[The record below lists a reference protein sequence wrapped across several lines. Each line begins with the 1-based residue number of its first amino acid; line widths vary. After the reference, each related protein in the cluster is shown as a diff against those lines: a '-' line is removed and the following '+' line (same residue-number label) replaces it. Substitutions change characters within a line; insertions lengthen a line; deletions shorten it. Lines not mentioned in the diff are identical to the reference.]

1 MQKNISYKDQLIKL
15 SKLYKIDEVKNYI
28 RSKKDLTVSQVE
40 LILLKN
46 KIRLPEQSYNKKKIA
61 EIKFKE
67 QVITNIVLTACL
79 LVFVISLISIRPY
92 IKTITNEM
100 KFTYVAKEYKSNFKS
115 NKFPKNLNTQQ
126 DDNKKLENHAVSL
139 DTQITL
145 NLFENLK
152 YDLKKIRQG
161 QPVKPIYLSQL
172 PKDLDRLKNTKKK
185 KDTFIKI
192 VMPLILDE
200 NNKILENRKK
210 LFKIL
215 SKSTNSMGEKRWLKR
230 RFKEYGIKKG
240 DITELK
246 VRMDIIPPSIA
257 IAQAAIESGWGTSRF
272 ALEGNAMF
280 GQWTWSKNGIEPT
293 EKSKNQNHKIL
304 KFSMLRS
311 SVKAYKNNLNT
322 HNGYKEFREKRA
334 ELRKN
339 NKKISGLKLVN
350 YLYNYAATGK
360 EYTKSL
366 KRTIDQNGLTDFDD
380 ATLMNS
386 GKSLPAR
393 ASLIL

>member
-1 MQKNISYKDQLIKL
+1 MKKNVSYRDRLIEL
-15 SKLYKIDEVKNYI
+15 SKLYRIDEIKNYI
-28 RSKKDLTVSQVE
+28 KSKKNLTTSQIE
-40 LILLKN
+40 LILFKN
-46 KIRLPEQSYNKKKIA
+46 KIRLPKESYNKKNIA

-67 QVITNIVLTACL
+67 QVITNIVLTACF

-92 IKTITNEM
+92 IKTVTNEM
-100 KFTYVAKEYKSNFKS
+100 KFTYIAKEYKSNFKS
-115 NKFPKNLNTQQ
+115 NKFPKNLNTQ

-172 PKDLDRLKNTKKK
+172 PKDLNQLKNNKKK

-215 SKSTNSMGEKRWLKR
+215 GKSTNSMGEKRWLKR
-230 RFKEYGIKKG
+230 RFKEYGIKKE

-293 EKSKNQNHKIL
+293 DKSKNQDHKIL
-304 KFSMLRS
+304 KFSMLRL

-322 HNGYKEFREKRA
+322 HNGYKEFRKKRA

-350 YLYNYAATGK
+350 YLHNYAATGK

-366 KRTIDQNGLTDFDD
+366 KKTIDQNRLIDFDN

-386 GKSLPAR
+386 GNSLPDK

>member
-1 MQKNISYKDQLIKL
+1 MKKNIPYRDQLIKL

-28 RSKKDLTVSQVE
+28 RSKKNLTVSQIE

-46 KIRLPEQSYNKKKIA
+46 KIRLPELSYNKKKIA
-61 EIKFKE
+61 EIKFKDL
-67 QVITNIVLTACL
+67 VITNVVLTTCL

-92 IKTITNEM
+92 IKTLTNEM

-115 NKFPKNLNTQQ
+115 NKFPKDLNTQ

-172 PKDLDRLKNTKKK
+172 PKDLDQLKNTKKK

-200 NNKILENRKK
+200 NNKILENRRK

-215 SKSTNSMGEKRWLKR
+215 GKSTNSMGEKRWLKK

-246 VRMDIIPPSIA
+246 VRMDIIPASIA

-293 EKSKNQNHKIL
+293 DKSKNQDHRIL

-322 HNGYKEFREKRA
+322 HHGYKEFREKRA

-339 NKKISGLKLVN
+339 NKKISGLKLVS

-360 EYTKSL
+360 EYIKIL
-366 KRTIDQNGLTDFDD
+366 KRAIDQNGLTDFDD

-386 GKSLPAR
+386 GKSLPDR

>member
-1 MQKNISYKDQLIKL
+1 MKKNVSYRDRLIEL
-15 SKLYKIDEVKNYI
+15 SKLYKIDEIKNYI
-28 RSKKDLTVSQVE
+28 KSKKNLTVSQIE
-40 LILLKN
+40 LILFKN
-46 KIRLPEQSYNKKKIA
+46 KIRLPEHSYSRKRIA

-67 QVITNIVLTACL
+67 QVITNMVLTACF

-92 IKTITNEM
+92 IKTVTNEM
-100 KFTYVAKEYKSNFKS
+100 KFTYIAKEYKSNFKS
-115 NKFPKNLNTQQ
+115 NKFPKDLNTQ

-185 KDTFIKI
+185 KNTFIQI

-215 SKSTNSMGEKRWLKR
+215 GKSANSMGEKRWLKR
-230 RFKEYGIKKG
+230 RFKEYGIKKE

-246 VRMDIIPPSIA
+246 VRMDIIPTSIA

-280 GQWTWSKNGIEPT
+280 GQWTWSDNGIEPT
-293 EKSKNQNHKIL
+293 DKSKNQDHKIL

-360 EYTKSL
+360 EYTKIL
-366 KRTIDQNGLTDFDD
+366 KRTIDQNRLTDFDD

-386 GKSLPAR
+386 GKSLPAK

>member
-1 MQKNISYKDQLIKL
+1 MKKNISYRDQLIEL

-28 RSKKDLTVSQVE
+28 RSKKNLTKSQIE

-46 KIRLPEQSYNKKKIA
+46 KIRLPEQSYNRKRIA
-61 EIKFKE
+61 EIRFKA
-67 QVITNIVLTACL
+67 QVITNMVLTACF

-92 IKTITNEM
+92 IKTVTNEM
-100 KFTYVAKEYKSNFKS
+100 KYTYVTKEYKSNFKS
-115 NKFPKNLNTQQ
+115 NKFPKNLNTQ

-172 PKDLDRLKNTKKK
+172 PKDLNQLKNTKTK

-215 SKSTNSMGEKRWLKR
+215 GKSTNSMGEKRWLKR

-246 VRMDIIPPSIA
+246 VRMDIIPASIA
-257 IAQAAIESGWGTSRF
+257 IAQAAKESGWGTSRF

-293 EKSKNQNHKIL
+293 EKSKNQDHKIL
-304 KFSMLRS
+304 RFSMLRS

-322 HNGYKEFREKRA
+322 HNAYKKFREKRA

-350 YLYNYAATGK
+350 YLHNYAATGK
-360 EYTKSL
+360 NYTKIL
-366 KRTIDQNGLTDFDD
+366 QKIIEQNRLTDFDD
-380 ATLMNS
+380 ATLINS
-386 GKSLPAR
+386 DKSK

>member
-1 MQKNISYKDQLIKL
+1 
-15 SKLYKIDEVKNYI
+15 
-28 RSKKDLTVSQVE
+28 
-40 LILLKN
+40 
-46 KIRLPEQSYNKKKIA
+46 
-61 EIKFKE
+61 
-67 QVITNIVLTACL
+67 
-79 LVFVISLISIRPY
+79 
-92 IKTITNEM
+92 M

-115 NKFPKNLNTQQ
+115 NKFPKNLNTQ

-172 PKDLDRLKNTKKK
+172 PKDLDRLKNSKKK

-192 VMPLILDE
+192 IMPLILDE
-200 NNKILENRKK
+200 NNKILENRRK

-215 SKSTNSMGEKRWLKR
+215 GKSTNSMGEKRWLKR

-240 DITELK
+240 DITTLK
-246 VRMDIIPPSIA
+246 VKMDIIPPSIA

-280 GQWTWSKNGIEPT
+280 GQWTWSKKGIEPT
-293 EKSKNQNHKIL
+293 DKSKNQNHKIL
-304 KFSMLRS
+304 RFSMLRS

-322 HNGYKEFREKRA
+322 HNAYKEFREKRA

-366 KRTIDQNGLTDFDD
+366 KRTIDQNRLTDFDD

-386 GKSLPAR
+386 GKSLPDR

>member
-1 MQKNISYKDQLIKL
+1 MRKNIPYRDQLIKL

-28 RSKKDLTVSQVE
+28 RSKKNLTISQVE

-46 KIRLPEQSYNKKKIA
+46 KIRLPEQSYNKKRIA
-61 EIKFKE
+61 EINFKE
-67 QVITNIVLTACL
+67 QVITNIALTACL
-79 LVFVISLISIRPY
+79 LVFVISLVSIRPY
-92 IKTITNEM
+92 IKTLTNEM
-100 KFTYVAKEYKSNFKS
+100 KFTYVAKEYKSNFKF
-115 NKFPKNLNTQQ
+115 NEFPKNLNTQ

-172 PKDLDRLKNTKKK
+172 PKDLDRLKDTKKK

-200 NNKILENRKK
+200 NNRILENRKK

-215 SKSTNSMGEKRWLKR
+215 GKSTNSMGEKRWLKR

-322 HNGYKEFREKRA
+322 HHGYKEFREKRA

-360 EYTKSL
+360 EYIKIL
-366 KRTIDQNGLTDFDD
+366 KRAIDQNGLTDFDD
-380 ATLMNS
+380 AILMNS

>member
-1 MQKNISYKDQLIKL
+1 MKKNISYRDQLIEL
-15 SKLYKIDEVKNYI
+15 SKLYKIDEIKNYI
-28 RSKKDLTVSQVE
+28 KSKKNLTVSQIE
-40 LILLKN
+40 LILFKN
-46 KIRLPEQSYNKKKIA
+46 KIRLPEHSYSKKRIA

-67 QVITNIVLTACL
+67 QVITNMVLTACL
-79 LVFVISLISIRPY
+79 LVFVISLIGIRPY
-92 IKTITNEM
+92 IKTVTNEM

-115 NKFPKNLNTQQ
+115 NKFPKDLNTQ
-126 DDNKKLENHAVSL
+126 DDNKKSENYEVSL

-152 YDLKKIRQG
+152 YDLEKIRQG
-161 QPVKPIYLSQL
+161 EPVKPIYLSQL
-172 PKDLDRLKNTKKK
+172 PKDLDRLKNTKTK

-192 VMPLILDE
+192 VIPLILDE

-215 SKSTNSMGEKRWLKR
+215 GKSTNSMGEKRWLKR
-230 RFKEYGIKKG
+230 RFKEYGIKKE

-246 VRMDIIPPSIA
+246 VRMDIIPASIA
-257 IAQAAIESGWGTSRF
+257 IAQAAKESGWGTSRF

-293 EKSKNQNHKIL
+293 DKSKNQDHKIL
-304 KFSMLRS
+304 RFSMLRS

-322 HNGYKEFREKRA
+322 HRGYREFREKRA

-350 YLYNYAATGK
+350 YLHNYAATGK
-360 EYTKSL
+360 NYTKIL
-366 KRTIDQNGLTDFDD
+366 QKIIEQNRLTDFDD
-380 ATLMNS
+380 ATLINS
-386 GKSLPAR
+386 DKSK

>member
-1 MQKNISYKDQLIKL
+1 MKKNTSYRDQLVEL
-15 SKLYKIDEVKNYI
+15 SRLYKIDEVKNYI
-28 RSKKDLTVSQVE
+28 KSKKILTISQIE
-40 LILLKN
+40 LVLLKN

-67 QVITNIVLTACL
+67 QVITNIVLTACF
-79 LVFVISLISIRPY
+79 LVFVISLIGIRPY
-92 IKTITNEM
+92 IKTVTNEM
-100 KFTYVAKEYKSNFKS
+100 KFTYVATEYKSNSKS
-115 NKFPKNLNTQQ
+115 NKFPKDLNTQ
-126 DDNKKLENHAVSL
+126 DNNEKSENYVVSL

-152 YDLKKIRQG
+152 YDLEKIRQG

-172 PKDLDRLKNTKKK
+172 PKDLDRLKNTKTK

-215 SKSTNSMGEKRWLKR
+215 GKSTNSMGEKRWLKR
-230 RFKEYGIKKG
+230 RFKEYEIKKG

-246 VRMDIIPPSIA
+246 VRMDIIPASIA
-257 IAQAAIESGWGTSRF
+257 IAQAAKESGWGTSRF

-293 EKSKNQNHKIL
+293 EKSKNQDHKIL

-322 HNGYKEFREKRA
+322 HRGYREFREKRA

-350 YLYNYAATGK
+350 YLHNYAATGK
-360 EYTKSL
+360 NYTKIL
-366 KRTIDQNGLTDFDD
+366 KKIIEQNRLTDFDD
-380 ATLMNS
+380 ATLINS
-386 GKSLPAR
+386 DKSK

>member
-1 MQKNISYKDQLIKL
+1 MKKNISYRDQLIEL
-15 SKLYKIDEVKNYI
+15 SKLYRVDEVKNYI
-28 RSKKDLTVSQVE
+28 RSKKNLTISQIE
-40 LILLKN
+40 LVLLKN
-46 KIRLPEQSYNKKKIA
+46 KIRLPEQSYNKKRIA

-92 IKTITNEM
+92 IKTVTNEM

-115 NKFPKNLNTQQ
+115 NKFPKDLNTQ
-126 DDNKKLENHAVSL
+126 DKNEKLENHAVSL

-152 YDLKKIRQG
+152 YDLEKIRQG

-192 VMPLILDE
+192 VIPLILDE

-215 SKSTNSMGEKRWLKR
+215 NKSTNSTGEKRWLKR

-246 VRMDIIPPSIA
+246 VRMDIIPASIA

-293 EKSKNQNHKIL
+293 EKSKNKSHKIL

-360 EYTKSL
+360 EYTESL
-366 KRTIDQNGLTDFDD
+366 KKAIDQNRLTDFDD

-386 GKSLPAR
+386 GNSLPTK

>member
-1 MQKNISYKDQLIKL
+1 MKKNISYRDQLIKL

-28 RSKKDLTVSQVE
+28 KTRKNLTVSQIE

-46 KIRLPEQSYNKKKIA
+46 KIRLPEQSYNKKRIA

-67 QVITNIVLTACL
+67 QVITNMVLTACF

-92 IKTITNEM
+92 IKTVTNEM
-100 KFTYVAKEYKSNFKS
+100 KFTYIAKEYKSNFKS
-115 NKFPKNLNTQQ
+115 NKFPKNLNTQ
-126 DDNKKLENHAVSL
+126 DDNKKLENQAVSL

-172 PKDLDRLKNTKKK
+172 PKDLDRLKNTKIK

-215 SKSTNSMGEKRWLKR
+215 GKSTNSMGEKRWLKR
-230 RFKEYGIKKG
+230 RFKEYEIKKG

-293 EKSKNQNHKIL
+293 EKSENQDHKIL

-322 HNGYKEFREKRA
+322 HRGYREFREKRA

-350 YLYNYAATGK
+350 YLHNYAATGK

-366 KRTIDQNGLTDFDD
+366 KKTIDQNKLTDFDD
-380 ATLMNS
+380 ATLINS
-386 GKSLPAR
+386 DKSK

>member
-1 MQKNISYKDQLIKL
+1 MKKNISYRDQLIEL
-15 SKLYKIDEVKNYI
+15 SKFYKIDEVKNYI
-28 RSKKDLTVSQVE
+28 KSKKFLTTSQIE
-40 LILLKN
+40 LVLLKN
-46 KIRLPEQSYNKKKIA
+46 KIRLPEQSYSKKRIAKIQ
-61 EIKFKE
+61 FKE
-67 QVITNIVLTACL
+67 QVINNVVLTACF
-79 LVFVISLISIRPY
+79 LVFVISLIGIRPY
-92 IKTITNEM
+92 IKTVTNEM
-100 KFTYVAKEYKSNFKS
+100 KFTYIAKEYKSNLKS
-115 NKFPKNLNTQQ
+115 NKFPKNLNTQ
-126 DDNKKLENHAVSL
+126 DDNNDNKKLENQTVSL

-152 YDLKKIRQG
+152 YDLQKIRQG

-185 KDTFIKI
+185 KETFIKI
-192 VMPLILDE
+192 IMPLILDE
-200 NNKILENRKK
+200 NNKILENRKR

-215 SKSTNSMGEKRWLKR
+215 GKSTNSMGEKRWLKR

-246 VRMDIIPPSIA
+246 VRMDIIPASIA
-257 IAQAAIESGWGTSRF
+257 IAQAAKESGWGTSRF

-293 EKSKNQNHKIL
+293 EKSGNQDHKIL
-304 KFSMLRS
+304 RFSMLRS

-322 HNGYKEFREKRA
+322 HRGYREFREKRA

-350 YLYNYAATGK
+350 YLHNYAATGK
-360 EYTKSL
+360 NYTKIL
-366 KRTIDQNGLTDFDD
+366 QKIIEQNRLTDFDD
-380 ATLMNS
+380 ATLINS
-386 GKSLPAR
+386 DKSK

>member
-1 MQKNISYKDQLIKL
+1 MKKNISYRDQLIEL
-15 SKLYKIDEVKNYI
+15 SKLYRVDEVKNYI
-28 RSKKDLTVSQVE
+28 RSKKNLTISQIE
-40 LILLKN
+40 LVLLKN
-46 KIRLPEQSYNKKKIA
+46 KIRLPEQSYNKKRIA

-92 IKTITNEM
+92 IKTVTNEM

-115 NKFPKNLNTQQ
+115 NKFPKDLNTQ
-126 DDNKKLENHAVSL
+126 DNNEKLENHAVSL

-152 YDLKKIRQG
+152 YDLEKIRQG

-192 VMPLILDE
+192 VIPLILDE

-215 SKSTNSMGEKRWLKR
+215 NKSTNSTGEKRWLKR

-246 VRMDIIPPSIA
+246 VRMDIIPASIA

-293 EKSKNQNHKIL
+293 EKSKNKSHKIL

-360 EYTKSL
+360 EYTESL
-366 KRTIDQNGLTDFDD
+366 KKAIDQNRLTDFDD

-386 GKSLPAR
+386 GNSLPTK

>member
-1 MQKNISYKDQLIKL
+1 MKKNISYREQLIEL
-15 SKLYKIDEVKNYI
+15 SKLYKVDEVKNYI
-28 RSKKDLTVSQVE
+28 KSKKNLTVSQIE
-40 LILLKN
+40 LVLLKN
-46 KIRLPEQSYNKKKIA
+46 KIRLPEQSYNRKKIA

-67 QVITNIVLTACL
+67 QVITNMVLTVCF
-79 LVFVISLISIRPY
+79 LVFVISLVGIRPY

-115 NKFPKNLNTQQ
+115 NKFPKDLNTQ
-126 DDNKKLENHAVSL
+126 DDNKELENHAVSL

-172 PKDLDRLKNTKKK
+172 PKDLDRLKNTKIK

-215 SKSTNSMGEKRWLKR
+215 GKSTNSMGEKRWLKR
-230 RFKEYGIKKG
+230 RFKEYGLKKE
-240 DITELK
+240 DLNELK
-246 VRMDIIPPSIA
+246 VRMDLIPPSIA
-257 IAQAAIESGWGTSRF
+257 IAQAAKESGWGTSRF

-293 EKSKNQNHKIL
+293 EKSKNQDHKIL

-311 SVKAYKNNLNT
+311 SVRAYKNNLNT

-350 YLYNYAATGK
+350 YLHNYAATGK
-360 EYTKSL
+360 DYIKIL
-366 KRTIDQNGLTDFDD
+366 KKAINQNRLTDFDD
-380 ATLMNS
+380 ATLINS
-386 GKSLPAR
+386 GKSLPDG
-393 ASLIL
+393 ASLTL

>member
-1 MQKNISYKDQLIKL
+1 MKKNVSYRDRLIEL
-15 SKLYKIDEVKNYI
+15 SKLYKIDEIKNYI
-28 RSKKDLTVSQVE
+28 KSKKNLTVSQIE
-40 LILLKN
+40 LILFKN
-46 KIRLPEQSYNKKKIA
+46 KIRLPEQSYSKKRIT

-67 QVITNIVLTACL
+67 QVITNIILTACFL
-79 LVFVISLISIRPY
+79 IFVISLISIRPY
-92 IKTITNEM
+92 IKTVTNEM

-115 NKFPKNLNTQQ
+115 NKFPKNLNIQ

-172 PKDLDRLKNTKKK
+172 PKDLDRLKNIKKK
-185 KDTFIKI
+185 KDTFVKI

-200 NNKILENRKK
+200 NNKILENREK

-230 RFKEYGIKKG
+230 RFKEYEIKKG

-293 EKSKNQNHKIL
+293 EKSKNQGHKIL
-304 KFSMLRS
+304 KFSMLRL

-322 HNGYKEFREKRA
+322 HHGYKEFREKRA

-360 EYTKSL
+360 EYIKIL
-366 KRTIDQNGLTDFDD
+366 KRAIDQNRLTDFDD

-386 GKSLPAR
+386 GNSLPSK

>member
-1 MQKNISYKDQLIKL
+1 MKKNISYRDQLIEL

-28 RSKKDLTVSQVE
+28 RSKKNLTVSQIE
-40 LILLKN
+40 LILLKS
-46 KIRLPEQSYNKKKIA
+46 KIRLPEQSYNRKRIA

-67 QVITNIVLTACL
+67 QVITNMVLTACL
-79 LVFVISLISIRPY
+79 LVFIISLISVRPY
-92 IKTITNEM
+92 IKTVTNEM
-100 KFTYVAKEYKSNFKS
+100 KFTYVAKEYKSNFES
-115 NKFPKNLNTQQ
+115 NKFPKDLNTQ

-200 NNKILENRKK
+200 NNKILENRRK

-215 SKSTNSMGEKRWLKR
+215 GKSTNSMGEKRWLKR

-322 HNGYKEFREKRA
+322 HNAYKEFREKRA

-339 NKKISGLKLVN
+339 NKKISGLKLVS

-360 EYTKSL
+360 NYTKSL
-366 KRTIDQNGLTDFDD
+366 KKTIDQNRLTDFDD